1 MRKILFYVSVL
12 ILTASLLSCSSEPK
26 EASEEQAAL
35 FFDVTGFAL
44 VGWLIGGDGVDM
56 VTTDEGFRVLYK
68 DYPIDEEGTG
78 LLTGMVVYEK
88 VEEGDYYE
96 VALGVLVEAADYV
109 QQRGLSAAA
118 RAEYGDKFALAEA
131 DADPAQR
138 VDGHVARDIVLANVL
153 QCEQMKSTLSTR
165 NNGLDY
171 KPRI

>member
-68 DYPIDEEGTG
+68 DYPIDEEGTS

-88 VEEGDYYE
+88 VEAGDYYE
-96 VALGVLVEAADYV
+96 VDL
-109 QQRGLSAAA
+109 
-118 RAEYGDKFALAEA
+118 
-131 DADPAQR
+131 DATVSGKKHSMESSFIDGQER
-138 VDGHVARDIVLANVL
+138 VDF
-153 QCEQMKSTLSTR
+153 TLDGKELYLITE
-165 NNGLDY
+165 
-171 KPRI
+171 